1 TKSDSSGC
9 ILVGENKIKG
19 KVINSTQYEKQ
30 LVEILSEAQ
39 KRNEEIKL
47 IVMNKT
53 AEPEKPLTE

>member
-1 TKSDSSGC
+1 
-9 ILVGENKIKG
+9 VGENKIKG